1 MAGAGRAGLEPQFLW
16 PGSPGLYKPVG
27 KVGRY
32 GGSSEGRGVR
42 SSLVIVGGMVANDT
56 SLDL

>member
-1 MAGAGRAGLEPQFLW
+1 MAGAGRAGLEPQLLR
-16 PGSPGLYKPVG
+16 PGSPGLYKPLG

-42 SSLVIVGGMVANDT
+42 SSLVILGGMVADGT